1 MQKLRN
7 LKFYFRAGGV
17 LFLGQILVCMFT
29 LQKNII
35 KQFLDI
41 QPVSLTVLI
50 TFRYEVLL
58 EPIY

>member
-50 TFRYEVLL
+50 TFKYEVLL